1 MSSSAP
7 SIGQVL
13 RDDDVVERDRRRIAA
28 TPKAVVREMAVVMLT
43 ASAVL
48 LTPATAGAAD
58 HDPDPDPGNEC
69 TYDEGFWFWWLDLG
83 QGHWECERS

>member
-1 MSSSAP
+1 
-7 SIGQVL
+7 V
-13 RDDDVVERDRRRIAA
+13 
-28 TPKAVVREMAVVMLT
+28 AVVRALAVVLLT
-43 ASAVL
+43 APAVL

-58 HDPDPDPGNEC
+58 PDPDPGSEC